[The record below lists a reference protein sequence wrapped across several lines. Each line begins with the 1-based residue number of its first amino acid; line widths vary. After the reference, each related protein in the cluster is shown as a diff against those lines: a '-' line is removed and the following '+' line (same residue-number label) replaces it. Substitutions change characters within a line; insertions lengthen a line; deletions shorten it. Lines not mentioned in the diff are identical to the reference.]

1 MLLIVLSIATL
12 IVAQLALWFAIK
24 HFRRVPDDA
33 DNHLDSVAYREA
45 AWWLV
50 ATIVVLIT
58 LCLLADSIYRAQRVP
73 AEAMLA
79 M

>member
-1 MLLIVLSIATL
+1 MLIVLSIATL
-12 IVAQLALWFAIK
+12 LVAQLVLWVAIK
-24 HFRRVPDDA
+24 HFRRAPDDA
-33 DNHLDSVAYREA
+33 DNHLGSVAYREA

-50 ATIVVLIT
+50 ATIVVLII
-58 LCLLADSIYRAQRVP
+58 LCILIGNIYRAQRVP